1 MEYFVTGAT
10 GFIGK
15 RLVKKLLAR
24 RGSTVHFLVREE
36 SRDKVASLLA
46 AWGVSEARAKPV
58 YGDLGKPMLGVGKA
72 AIKELTGRIDHFFHL
87 AAVYDLKADADSQIV
102 ANIEGTRNAVALAN
116 AIKAGIFQHC
126 SSIAAAGLYEG
137 VFREDMFEE
146 AENLDHPYFAT
157 KHDSEKIVRQE
168 VKGAWRVYRPA
179 LVVGDSKTGEMDKID
194 GPYYFFKLIQR
205 LRGMLPPWMPAVGI
219 EGGRI
224 NIVPVDFVV
233 DAMDHIA
240 HAKDQDGKAFHLV
253 DPTPNRVGDVLNTFA
268 KAAHAPQM
276 SLRVNAALLGF
287 IPNSVKKGLLAL
299 TPVRRI
305 KNAVMKDL
313 GLPDD
318 MLQFVNYPTRFDC
331 RETTALLKGTGIECP
346 RLEDYA
352 YRLWDYWER
361 NLDPDLFI
369 DRTLKGQVQGRVVL
383 VTGGSSGI
391 GLAAAHKLAAA
402 GAITVIVG
410 REQDKLDAA
419 KAEIEAALKEAA
431 AGKKKGAD
439 NGGQVITLSAD
450 LADMASCDRMVAE
463 LVERFGGVDVLIN
476 NAGRSIR
483 RGIESSYDRFHDFER
498 TMQLNYFGCLRTT
511 MGLLPHMAA
520 KRRGHVV
527 NISSIGVLTNAPR
540 FSAYVASKAALDA
553 WTRCAASEFVDVGV
567 TFTSIN
573 MPLVRTPM
581 IAPTKLYQNVPTLSP
596 DEAADLIVQ
605 AIVYKPVRIATRLGI
620 FGEVLHAL
628 APRVAQI
635 VMNTTFRMFP
645 DSDAAKAPKEG
656 DRPKAT
662 ADQIAFANL
671 MRGIHF

>member
-1 MEYFVTGAT
+1 
-10 GFIGK
+10 
-15 RLVKKLLAR
+15 
-24 RGSTVHFLVREE
+24 
-36 SRDKVASLLA
+36 
-46 AWGVSEARAKPV
+46 
-58 YGDLGKPMLGVGKA
+58 
-72 AIKELTGRIDHFFHL
+72 
-87 AAVYDLKADADSQIV
+87 
-102 ANIEGTRNAVALAN
+102 
-116 AIKAGIFQHC
+116 
-126 SSIAAAGLYEG
+126 
-137 VFREDMFEE
+137 
-146 AENLDHPYFAT
+146 
-157 KHDSEKIVRQE
+157 
-168 VKGAWRVYRPA
+168 
-179 LVVGDSKTGEMDKID
+179 
-194 GPYYFFKLIQR
+194 
-205 LRGMLPPWMPAVGI
+205 
-219 EGGRI
+219 
-224 NIVPVDFVV
+224 
-233 DAMDHIA
+233 MDHIA

>member
-15 RLVKKLLAR
+15 RLVKKLLSR
-24 RGSTVHFLVREE
+24 RGSVVHYLIRPE
-36 SRDKVASLLA
+36 SADKIPGLLSY
-46 AWGVSEARAKPV
+46 WGVTEARAKAV
-58 YGDLGKPMLGVGKA
+58 HGDLTQPQLGVARAEIKA
-72 AIKELTGRIDHFFHL
+72 LTGKVDHFFHL
-87 AAVYDLKADADSQIV
+87 AAVYDLKADADSQIA

-116 AIKAGIFQHC
+116 AIKAGIFQHV
-126 SSIAAAGLYEG
+126 SSIAAAGMYEG
-137 VFREDMFEE
+137 VFREDMFDE

-157 KHDSEKIVRQE
+157 KHDSEKIVRKE
-168 VKGAWRVYRPA
+168 VKGAWRVYRPG

-205 LRGMLPPWMPAVGI
+205 LRQMLPPWMPTVGI

-233 DAMDHIA
+233 DAIDHIA
-240 HAKDQDGKAFHLV
+240 HVKEQNGRAFHIV
-253 DPTPNRVGDVLNTFA
+253 DPTPYRVGDVLNIFA
-268 KAAHAPQM
+268 RAAHAPQM

-287 IPNSVKKGLLAL
+287 IPGSIKKGMLAL

-331 RETTALLKGTGIECP
+331 RDTTALLKGTGIECP

-369 DRTLKGQVQGRVVL
+369 DRTLAGQVAGKVVL

-391 GLAAAHKLAAA
+391 GLAAAHKIAAA

-419 KAEIEAALKEAA
+419 KQEIADALKA
-431 AGKKKGAD
+431 AD
-439 NGGQVITLSAD
+439 NKNGGKVVTISAD
-450 LADMASCDRMVAE
+450 LADMESCDRLVAE

-498 TMQLNYFGCLRTT
+498 TMQLNYFGCLRLT
-511 MGLLPHMAA
+511 MGLLPHMAE

-553 WTRCAASEFVDVGV
+553 WTRCASSEFIDVGI
-567 TFTSIN
+567 TFTTIN

-581 IAPTKLYQNVPTLSP
+581 IAPTKIYQNVPTLSP
-596 DEAADLIVQ
+596 EEAADLIVQ
-605 AIVYKPVRIATRLGI
+605 AIVYKPVRIATRLGV
-620 FGEVLHAL
+620 FGQMLHAV

-635 VMNTTFRMFP
+635 AMNTTFRMFP
-645 DSDAAKAPKEG
+645 DSDAAKKPKDGEK
-656 DRPKAT
+656 PKAT
-662 ADQIAFANL
+662 PDQIAFANL

>member
-1 MEYFVTGAT
+1 
-10 GFIGK
+10 I
-15 RLVKKLLAR
+15 
-24 RGSTVHFLVREE
+24 
-36 SRDKVASLLA
+36 
-46 AWGVSEARAKPV
+46 
-58 YGDLGKPMLGVGKA
+58 
-72 AIKELTGRIDHFFHL
+72 
-87 AAVYDLKADADSQIV
+87 
-102 ANIEGTRNAVALAN
+102 
-116 AIKAGIFQHC
+116 
-126 SSIAAAGLYEG
+126 
-137 VFREDMFEE
+137 
-146 AENLDHPYFAT
+146 
-157 KHDSEKIVRQE
+157 
-168 VKGAWRVYRPA
+168 
-179 LVVGDSKTGEMDKID
+179 
-194 GPYYFFKLIQR
+194 
-205 LRGMLPPWMPAVGI
+205 
-219 EGGRI
+219 
-224 NIVPVDFVV
+224 
-233 DAMDHIA
+233 DHIA
-240 HAKDQDGKAFHLV
+240 HVKEQNGRAFHIV
-253 DPTPNRVGDVLNTFA
+253 DPTPYRVGDVLNTFA

-287 IPNSVKKGLLAL
+287 IPNSVKKGMLAL

-331 RETTALLKGTGIECP
+331 RDTTALLKGTGIECP

-369 DRTLKGQVQGRVVL
+369 DRTLSGQVAGKVVL

-391 GLAAAHKLAAA
+391 GLAAAHKIAAA

-419 KAEIEAALKEAA
+419 KAEIADALKA
-431 AGKKKGAD
+431 AD
-439 NGGQVITLSAD
+439 NRNGGKVVTISAD
-450 LADMASCDRMVAE
+450 LADMESCDRLVAE

-498 TMQLNYFGCLRTT
+498 TMQLNYFGCLRLT
-511 MGLLPHMAA
+511 MGLLPHMAE

-553 WTRCAASEFVDVGV
+553 WTRCASSEFIDVGI
-567 TFTSIN
+567 TFTTIN

-581 IAPTKLYQNVPTLSP
+581 IAPTKIYNNVPTLSP
-596 DEAADLIVQ
+596 EQAADMIAQ
-605 AIVYKPVRIATRLGI
+605 ACISKPVRIATRLGV

-628 APRVAQI
+628 VPRVAQI
-635 VMNTTFRMFP
+635 VMNTSFRMFP
-645 DSDAAKAPKEG
+645 DSDAARG
-656 DRPKAT
+656 DKGSAKPQLSAE
-662 ADQIAFANL
+662 AVAMQQL